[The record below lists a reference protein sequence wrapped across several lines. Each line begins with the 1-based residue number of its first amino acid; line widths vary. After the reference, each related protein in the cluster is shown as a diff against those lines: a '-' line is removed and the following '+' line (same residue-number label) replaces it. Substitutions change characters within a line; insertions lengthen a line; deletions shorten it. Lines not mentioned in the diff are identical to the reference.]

1 VSAVVSIH
9 EFELGPE
16 VSDEAFEKLVL
27 EEWVPAW
34 SQVPGMGNFKLLKG
48 NRGARDGKYTFT
60 FEMESVERRDQLFP
74 QPGVGSER
82 IEQFQAAHPGLVER
96 LESFLADNAWTDY
109 GVFNA

>member
-74 QPGVGSER
+74 QPGVNSEEVDR
-82 IEQFQAAHPGLVER
+82 MLASHTGLVDKFG
-96 LESFLADNAWTDY
+96 SFFKEHTWSGYT
-109 GVFNA
+109 VIKS